1 MPTIHFANHKL
12 KSPQAA
18 ILAPHPLK
26 WGPRE
31 GVWPSWGEEK
41 PRHRWNFPLA
51 GNETLCLVLRRAG
64 GGTFLFRQES
74 TQRDDLGG
82 GGGRD
87 VKHPNT
93 ASPQDPPL
101 VGRSVVRTENR
112 CGIIAPSLR
121 GLSADQADW
130 GSVLLKNDTPSV
142 FGYAK
147 STSLRE
153 GGYFIAAC
161 GDVILRCKMTGPSGR
176 PVPTNNSR

>member
-1 MPTIHFANHKL
+1 M
-12 KSPQAA
+12 
-18 ILAPHPLK
+18 
-26 WGPRE
+26 
-31 GVWPSWGEEK
+31 WGEEK

-101 VGRSVVRTENR
+101 VRRLVVRKRIQVQDN
-112 CGIIAPSLR
+112 
-121 GLSADQADW
+121 
-130 GSVLLKNDTPSV
+130 PSV
-142 FGYAK
+142 KLPEIGTLPAPFTQG
-147 STSLRE
+147 SLWWVDR
-153 GGYFIAAC
+153 GCGARIAF
-161 GDVILRCKMTGPSGR
+161 GDVILQGKMTGPSGR
-176 PVPTNNSR
+176 PAPTNSIGVRGKKEDRSEGSVLNFSFFIFHFSLCWRFGFSMRLRPV

>member
-1 MPTIHFANHKL
+1 MTHCTPVEPVGAGLRTARL
-12 KSPQAA
+12 
-18 ILAPHPLK
+18 PHPLK

-101 VGRSVVRTENR
+101 VRRLVVRKRIQVQDN
-112 CGIIAPSLR
+112 
-121 GLSADQADW
+121 
-130 GSVLLKNDTPSV
+130 PSV
-142 FGYAK
+142 KLPEIGTLPAPFTQG
-147 STSLRE
+147 SLWWVDR
-153 GGYFIAAC
+153 GCGARIAF
-161 GDVILRCKMTGPSGR
+161 GDVILQGKMTGPSR
-176 PVPTNNSR
+176 TPAPTNSTEGAVFFSLQILSKV